1 MVARTDFLTYIPF
14 TDHGV
19 SDDAKRL
26 RNLFY
31 ENPSRSPSIK
41 LEGRFRE
48 ASEAI
53 NSASKEAS
61 EDNWDGYGAQKIHEA
76 SLENAQAFLFAL
88 PTIIPLPEVSV
99 DPDGEVSFTWQRSP
113 RLVFSVSV
121 SKNGV
126 LNYAGLFGRNKT
138 HGTEDFI
145 QAIPKAITNNLERL
159 FSTEE

>member
-31 ENPSRSPSIK
+31 ENPSRSPSIA
-41 LEGRFRE
+41 LEGRFRKALE
-48 ASEAI
+48 ALKSASE
-53 NSASKEAS
+53 EAS
-61 EDNWDGYGAQKIHEA
+61 EDNWDGYGAQKVNAA
-76 SLENAQAFLFAL
+76 SLNKAQAFLFTL

-99 DPDGEVSFTWQRSP
+99 DPDGDVSFTWQRSP
-113 RLVFSVSV
+113 RLVFSISV
-121 SKNGV
+121 NKNGL

-138 HGTEDFI
+138 HGTEDFV
-145 QAIPKAITNNLERL
+145 QAIPKTITDNLERL
-159 FSTEE
+159 FFTEE